1 MVFKAG
7 IVTVVASKL
16 FCKGVRRMLNLALIG
31 PIGWPELIIIL
42 FVVLLLFGPKRL
54 PDMAKALGES
64 VRELRKSA
72 EGKTEE
78 PKKESEEKKEE

>member
-1 MVFKAG
+1 MGFLG
-7 IVTVVASKL
+7 L
-16 FCKGVRRMLNLALIG
+16 LG

-54 PDMAKALGES
+54 PDMAKALGQS

-72 EGKTEE
+72 EAKDDESQ
-78 PKKESEEKKEE
+78 KKEEEKKED

>member
-1 MVFKAG
+1 M
-7 IVTVVASKL
+7 
-16 FCKGVRRMLNLALIG
+16 ALLGLLG

-54 PDMAKALGES
+54 PDMAKAIGQS

-72 EGKTEE
+72 EGRDEE
-78 PKKESEEKKEE
+78 AKSSQPAEEKKEE

>member
-1 MVFKAG
+1 M
-7 IVTVVASKL
+7 
-16 FCKGVRRMLNLALIG
+16 LALLG

-54 PDMAKALGES
+54 PDMAKALGQS

-72 EGKTEE
+72 EGKDEE
-78 PKKESEEKKEE
+78 EEEKTEKKEEKE

>member
-1 MVFKAG
+1 MSFLG
-7 IVTVVASKL
+7 L
-16 FCKGVRRMLNLALIG
+16 LG

-54 PDMAKALGES
+54 PDMARALGQS

-72 EGKTEE
+72 EGKDEEEKEKEKKQEKTEE
-78 PKKESEEKKEE
+78 

>member
-1 MVFKAG
+1 MA
-7 IVTVVASKL
+7 IY
-16 FCKGVRRMLNLALIG
+16 ALLG

-54 PDMAKALGES
+54 PDMAKAIGQS

-72 EGKTEE
+72 EGKDEE
-78 PKKESEEKKEE
+78 ESKPKEEDSKKEE

>member
-1 MVFKAG
+1 M
-7 IVTVVASKL
+7 
-16 FCKGVRRMLNLALIG
+16 LALLG

-54 PDMAKALGES
+54 PDMAKALGQS

-72 EGKTEE
+72 EGRDEEEEKT
-78 PKKESEEKKEE
+78 EKKEKSEE